1 MDYQKTASEILKH
14 IGGESNVVSL
24 EHCSTRLRFVLADRS
39 RADADAVK
47 KIPGVMGV
55 ADRVQFQII
64 IGNSVVEVYEEIMK
78 QASFSGEAKGEA
90 KGEKSSIGRIIME
103 FVIAVFQPIIPAIAG
118 GGILKAMLSLCVLIG
133 ILDNTSTL
141 YAILNQLGDAPLYFL
156 PLMVAVSASKRLK
169 VNSFVAL
176 SVVGALLLPNITTML
191 AAEGGTVFLGVT
203 LQKIT
208 YAYQIFPALL
218 SMFLLSVVERFFN
231 RVVPKPVRILFVP
244 MLCLLI
250 VVPST
255 LLLLGPL
262 GYNFGTLL
270 TSAILFLYDKLGFIA
285 VGLLAMV
292 LPFCTAAGMHKAFV
306 PYAISSL
313 ASMGSELIYLPAN
326 LAHNISESGAC
337 FGVVLRTKN
346 KELRTTALSAGI
358 SALFGI
364 TEPAL
369 YGVTLQHKRATLGV
383 MSGALLSG
391 LSIGFTV
398 VRAYTIVG
406 PGLASMATFID
417 PEGINAMNIVWAFV
431 GFAIAFL
438 VSFLVTLFIF
448 RDEENAGEDSRK
460 DAREDAQE
468 TVREDIQKERTDENA
483 ELTLYCPSA
492 GAVIPV
498 TEVPDEVFSQKI
510 LGDGAAVI
518 PEEGVIRAPADGT
531 IAMVADTGH
540 AVGMILNNKAELIM
554 HVGLDTVEL
563 GGKFFDVKVKNG
575 QNVKQGDTLL
585 EFDLE
590 EVKKA
595 GYDVTMP
602 IVITSG
608 AGFEVRSVAGG
619 NRKHTDELYHVI
631 RKAV

>member
-14 IGGESNVVSL
+14 IGGESNVISL
-24 EHCSTRLRFVLADRS
+24 EHCSTRLRFVLADQTK
-39 RADADAVK
+39 ADAEAVK

-64 IGNSVVEVYEEIMK
+64 IGNSVVEVYEAIMK
-78 QASFSGEAKGEA
+78 QASFSGDTRVEETNQKPN
-90 KGEKSSIGRIIME
+90 IGRVIME

-141 YAILNQLGDAPLYFL
+141 YTILNQLGDAPLYFL

-169 VNSFVAL
+169 VNSYVAL
-176 SVVGALLLPNITTML
+176 SVVGALLLPNITAL
-191 AAEGGTVFLGVT
+191 LSAEGGTVFLGFT

-255 LLLLGPL
+255 LLVLGPL

-313 ASMGSELIYLPAN
+313 ASVGSELIYLPAN

-383 MSGALLSG
+383 MLGALLSG
-391 LSIGFTV
+391 LCIGFTV

-417 PEGINAMNIVWAFV
+417 PEGINTMNIVWAFV

-438 VSFLVTLFIF
+438 VAFLVTLVIF
-448 RDEENAGEDSRK
+448 KDEEQAQAEASGETTEK
-460 DAREDAQE
+460 I
-468 TVREDIQKERTDENA
+468 V
-483 ELTLYCPSA
+483 LYCPSA
-492 GAVIPV
+492 GKVIPV
-498 TEVPDEVFSQKI
+498 TEVNDEVFSQKI

-518 PEEGVIRAPADGT
+518 PEEGVVRAPAGGT
-531 IAMVADTGH
+531 VVMVADTGH
-540 AVGMILNNKAELIM
+540 AVGMILDNGAELIM
-554 HVGLDTVEL
+554 HVGLDTVKL
-563 GGKFFDVKVKNG
+563 GGRFFDVKVANG
-575 QNVKQGDTLL
+575 QRVRQGDTLL
-585 EFDLE
+585 EFNLE

-602 IVITSG
+602 IVVTS
-608 AGFEVRSVAGG
+608 AGDFEVRAVAMG
-619 NRKHTDELYHVI
+619 NKNIADELYHLR

>member
-14 IGGESNVVSL
+14 IGGEKNVVSL
-24 EHCSTRLRFVLADRS
+24 EHCSTRLRFILADRS
-39 RADADAVK
+39 KADADAVK

-55 ADRVQFQII
+55 ADKVQFQII
-64 IGNSVVEVYEEIMK
+64 IGNSVVEVYEAILK
-78 QASFSGEAKGEA
+78 QASFSGDAKAE
-90 KGEKSSIGRIIME
+90 KKSEKSNIGRTVME

-141 YAILNQLGDAPLYFL
+141 FTILNLLGDAPLYFL

-176 SVVGALLLPNITTML
+176 SVVGALLLPNMTTL
-191 AAEGGTVFLGVT
+191 LSAEGGTVFLGFT
-203 LQKIT
+203 LQKIA

-218 SMFLLSVVERFFN
+218 SMFLLAAVERFFN
-231 RVVPKPVRILFVP
+231 KIVPKPVRILFVP

-255 LLLLGPL
+255 LLVLGPL

-313 ASMGSELIYLPAN
+313 ASMGSELVYLPAN

-369 YGVTLQHKRATLGV
+369 YGVTLQNKRVTLGV
-383 MSGALLSG
+383 MAGALLSG

-417 PEGINAMNIVWAFV
+417 PEGINTMNIVWAFV
-431 GFAIAFL
+431 G
-438 VSFLVTLFIF
+438 
-448 RDEENAGEDSRK
+448 
-460 DAREDAQE
+460 
-468 TVREDIQKERTDENA
+468 
-483 ELTLYCPSA
+483 
-492 GAVIPV
+492 
-498 TEVPDEVFSQKI
+498 
-510 LGDGAAVI
+510 
-518 PEEGVIRAPADGT
+518 
-531 IAMVADTGH
+531 
-540 AVGMILNNKAELIM
+540 
-554 HVGLDTVEL
+554 
-563 GGKFFDVKVKNG
+563 
-575 QNVKQGDTLL
+575 
-585 EFDLE
+585 
-590 EVKKA
+590 
-595 GYDVTMP
+595 
-602 IVITSG
+602 
-608 AGFEVRSVAGG
+608 
-619 NRKHTDELYHVI
+619 
-631 RKAV
+631 

>member
-14 IGGESNVVSL
+14 IGGEKNVVSL
-24 EHCSTRLRFVLADRS
+24 EHCSTRLRFILADRS
-39 RADADAVK
+39 KADADAVK

-55 ADRVQFQII
+55 ADKVQFQII
-64 IGNSVVEVYEEIMK
+64 IGNSVVEVYEAILK
-78 QASFSGEAKGEA
+78 QASFSGDAKAE
-90 KGEKSSIGRIIME
+90 KKSEKSNIGRTVME

-141 YAILNQLGDAPLYFL
+141 FTILNLLGDAPLYFL

-176 SVVGALLLPNITTML
+176 SVVGALLLPNMTTL
-191 AAEGGTVFLGVT
+191 LSAEGGTVFLGFT
-203 LQKIT
+203 LQKIA

-218 SMFLLSVVERFFN
+218 SMFLLAAVERFFN
-231 RVVPKPVRILFVP
+231 KIVPKPVRILFVP

-255 LLLLGPL
+255 LLVLGPL

-313 ASMGSELIYLPAN
+313 ASMGSELVYLPAN

-369 YGVTLQHKRATLGV
+369 YGVTLQNKRVTLDV
-383 MSGALLSG
+383 MAGALLSG

-417 PEGINAMNIVWAFV
+417 PEGINTMNIVWAFV

-438 VSFLVTLFIF
+438 VAFVVTLVIF
-448 RDEENAGEDSRK
+448 KDEN
-460 DAREDAQE
+460 E
-468 TVREDIQKERTDENA
+468 TVEEASKIPA
-483 ELTLYCPSA
+483 EAAPGTSAAAASETVLYCPTA
-492 GAVIPV
+492 GKVIPL

-510 LGDGAAVI
+510 LGDGAAI
-518 PEEGVIRAPADGT
+518 LPEEGVVRAPADGT
-531 IAMVADTGH
+531 IALVADTGH
-540 AVGMILNNKAELIM
+540 AIGMILDNGAELIM

-563 GGKFFDVKVKNG
+563 GGKFFDVKTENG
-575 QNVKQGDTLL
+575 KKVRRGEILL
-585 EFDLE
+585 QYDIE
-590 EVKKA
+590 EIKKA

-602 IVITSG
+602 VIVTSG
-608 AGFEVRSVAGG
+608 EAFEVLAASSGSRSAA
-619 NRKHTDELYHVI
+619 DEFYHI
-631 RKAV
+631 RRRTV